1 MPNFQKL
8 NAFTSA
14 VNGFYHPHAI
24 FELSSV
30 TISIN
35 LGKKKK
41 KNLLSFLGHR
51 LFSDKI
57 RKIVYLIYHKS
68 WNTKIFLLHVHVKV

>member
-1 MPNFQKL
+1 MTPHMPNFQKL

-35 LGKKKK
+35 LGTKKKK
-41 KNLLSFLGHR
+41 KSLELPG
-51 LFSDKI
+51 
-57 RKIVYLIYHKS
+57 
-68 WNTKIFLLHVHVKV
+68 T